1 MRGGGIA
8 VWWANRP
15 LASKGLVVVALP
27 LLIFLGSV
35 VVLLAIGRME
45 AEAEQ
50 DVRTTIAIQTD
61 VNEVHAILA
70 EASSGVRGYLLTGEA
85 RFLEPYERAED
96 SLPQLFARLN
106 ASIRDAQ
113 AAARLARIE
122 TLAGQKRD
130 GLTVLLAARGGGGTI
145 DRTEIARGLAANK
158 RVLDAL
164 RAEIEGMQA
173 RERELL
179 TARQQRLDSVRSS
192 GLVATGILMLAG
204 LGGSLFAVFLFSSG
218 IVRRVQRLERDA
230 VLLAQGEA
238 LASPQAER
246 DEIGL
251 LAERM
256 NEASALLRAREQA
269 LRDGEERFRLVIEGV
284 RDYGIFM
291 LDTQGHVVSWNT
303 GAQRIKGWRGDEIMG
318 RHFSVF
324 YPGDEG
330 HARSMRNLDDAVRE
344 ARVEDEG
351 WRVRKDGTQF
361 WANVVITAL
370 YDETGALRG
379 FSKVTRDITERRRA
393 EEALEIARQEAETAS
408 AAKSLFLSRMS
419 HELRTPLNA
428 ILGFAQ
434 LLELD
439 RGAGGASDRASIDQI
454 LRAGRHLLALIDE
467 VLDIARIEAGKLGLA
482 IAPTLLPTVIE
493 EAVGLSRPQAEHR
506 GVTIHWEASGL
517 PPIAADPRRLLQVLL
532 NLLSNAI
539 KFNREG
545 GTVTL
550 RAERRG
556 GGGGGGRVRIEV
568 IDSGVGIEAD
578 QAGQLFQ
585 PFTRLGAAAM
595 RSEGTGLGL
604 SLSRALVEAMEG
616 VIGYAPREDGRE
628 GACFWVELPL
638 SAEALAGAVPE
649 GDPAL
654 PASRQPRAATILL
667 IEDNLANAQ
676 LIEAVIAR
684 HFPDV
689 RLLDAMQAG
698 IGLDLALLHRPDL
711 VLLDLHLPDRDG
723 DWVLDEL
730 RSALPG
736 LPVILLTA
744 DAIAAQHDWAGRGAR
759 AVLTKPIDVPRLV
772 GELERA
778 LAEPVQ

>member
-1 MRGGGIA
+1 
-8 VWWANRP
+8 
-15 LASKGLVVVALP
+15 
-27 LLIFLGSV
+27 
-35 VVLLAIGRME
+35 
-45 AEAEQ
+45 
-50 DVRTTIAIQTD
+50 
-61 VNEVHAILA
+61 
-70 EASSGVRGYLLTGEA
+70 
-85 RFLEPYERAED
+85 
-96 SLPQLFARLN
+96 
-106 ASIRDAQ
+106 
-113 AAARLARIE
+113 
-122 TLAGQKRD
+122 
-130 GLTVLLAARGGGGTI
+130 
-145 DRTEIARGLAANK
+145 
-158 RVLDAL
+158 
-164 RAEIEGMQA
+164 
-173 RERELL
+173 
-179 TARQQRLDSVRSS
+179 
-192 GLVATGILMLAG
+192 
-204 LGGSLFAVFLFSSG
+204 
-218 IVRRVQRLERDA
+218 
-230 VLLAQGEA
+230 
-238 LASPQAER
+238 
-246 DEIGL
+246 
-251 LAERM
+251 
-256 NEASALLRAREQA
+256 
-269 LRDGEERFRLVIEGV
+269 
-284 RDYGIFM
+284 
-291 LDTQGHVVSWNT
+291 
-303 GAQRIKGWRGDEIMG
+303 
-318 RHFSVF
+318 
-324 YPGDEG
+324 
-330 HARSMRNLDDAVRE
+330 
-344 ARVEDEG
+344 
-351 WRVRKDGTQF
+351 
-361 WANVVITAL
+361 
-370 YDETGALRG
+370 
-379 FSKVTRDITERRRA
+379 
-393 EEALEIARQEAETAS
+393 
-408 AAKSLFLSRMS
+408 
-419 HELRTPLNA
+419 
-428 ILGFAQ
+428 
-434 LLELD
+434 
-439 RGAGGASDRASIDQI
+439 
-454 LRAGRHLLALIDE
+454 
-467 VLDIARIEAGKLGLA
+467 
-482 IAPTLLPTVIE
+482 LLPTVIE

-506 GVTIHWEASGL
+506 GVAIHWEASGL

-550 RAERRG
+550 RAEHR

-616 VIGYAPREDGRE
+616 EIGYAPRDDGRE
-628 GACFWVELPL
+628 GACFWVELPV
-638 SAEALAGAVPE
+638 SAEALAGAVPAD
-649 GDPAL
+649 DPAL

-778 LAEPVQ
+778 LAEPVL

>member
-1 MRGGGIA
+1 MSGGWIA
-8 VWWANRP
+8 TWWANRP
-15 LASKGLVVVALP
+15 LATKGLVVVAVP
-27 LLIFLGSV
+27 LSIFLGSV
-35 VVLLAIGRME
+35 AALFAIGRME

-50 DVRTTIAIQTD
+50 DVRITIAIQTD

-70 EASSGVRGYLLTGEA
+70 EASSGVRGYLLTGEE

-96 SLPQLFARLN
+96 SLPQVFARLH
-106 ASIRDAQ
+106 ASIRDSE
-113 AAARLARIE
+113 AASRLSRIE
-122 TLAGQKRD
+122 ALAGQKRD
-130 GLTVLLAARGGGGTI
+130 GLTVLLAARANRRPDTV
-145 DRTEIARGLAANK
+145 DRAEIARGLTANK
-158 RVLDAL
+158 RVLDSL

-179 TARQQRLDSVRSS
+179 AARQQRLDKLRSS
-192 GLVATGILMLAG
+192 GLLATGILMLAG
-204 LGGSLFAVFLFSSG
+204 LGGSLFAVFLFSNG

-230 VLLAQGEA
+230 MLLAQGEVIA
-238 LASPQAER
+238 RPQAGR

-256 NEASALLRAREQA
+256 KEASELLRAREQA

-291 LDTQGHVVSWNT
+291 LDTEGYVVSWNT
-303 GAQRIKGWRGDEIMG
+303 GAQRIKGWSSDEIVAQ
-318 RHFSVF
+318 HFSVF
-324 YPGDEG
+324 YPGKDG
-330 HARSMRNLDDAVRE
+330 HSRSMRNLEDAVRE
-344 ARVEDEG
+344 GRVEDEG

-370 YDETGALRG
+370 HDETGALRG

-439 RGAGGASDRASIDQI
+439 RNAAGVQEKSSIDQI

-493 EAVGLSRPQAEHR
+493 EAVGLSRPQAKQR
-506 GVTIHWEASGL
+506 GVTIHWEARGL
-517 PPIAADPRRLLQVLL
+517 TPIAADPRRLLQVLL

-545 GTVTL
+545 GIVSL
-550 RAERRG
+550 RAQRSGE
-556 GGGGGGRVRIEV
+556 RVRIEV

-616 VIGYAPREDGRE
+616 AIGYARRDDGRE

-638 SAEALAGAVPE
+638 SAQPLTGAEPQTGPTPHVT
-649 GDPAL
+649 
-654 PASRQPRAATILL
+654 RQPRPATILL

-689 RLLDAMQAG
+689 RLLSAMQAR
-698 IGLDLALLHRPDL
+698 IGLDLALLHQPDL

-723 DWVLDEL
+723 DWVLEEL
-730 RSALPG
+730 RPALPD
-736 LPVILLTA
+736 LTVILLTA
-744 DAIAAQHDWAGRGAR
+744 DAIAAQADWVARGAR
-759 AVLTKPIDVPRLV
+759 AVLTKPIDVPQLV
-772 GELERA
+772 RELERA
-778 LAEPVQ
+778 LSEPEPVI

>member
-1 MRGGGIA
+1 MSGARIA

-15 LASKGLVVVALP
+15 LATKGLVVVAVP

-35 VVLLAIGRME
+35 AVLLAIGRME

-70 EASSGVRGYLLTGEA
+70 EASSGVRGYLLTGQD
-85 RFLEPYERAED
+85 RFLEPYERAEG
-96 SLPQLFARLN
+96 SLPQLFARLH
-106 ASIRDAQ
+106 ASIRDPE
-113 AAARLARIE
+113 AAERLSRIE
-122 TLAGQKRD
+122 VLAEQKRD
-130 GLTVLLAARGGGGTI
+130 GLSVLLAARGGRGVA
-145 DRTEIARGLAANK
+145 DRSEIARGLAANK

-179 TARQQRLDSVRSS
+179 SARQKRLDTVRSS
-192 GLVATGILMLAG
+192 GLAATGILMLAG

-218 IVRRVQRLERDA
+218 IVRRIQRLERDA

-256 NEASALLRAREQA
+256 NEASKLLRAREQA
-269 LRDGEERFRLVIEGV
+269 LREGEERFRLVIEGV

-291 LDTQGHVVSWNT
+291 LDTEGHVVSWNT

-324 YPGDEG
+324 YPGEEG
-330 HARSMRNLDDAVRE
+330 HDRSMRNLGDAIRDG
-344 ARVEDEG
+344 RVEDEG

-393 EEALEIARQEAETAS
+393 EEALELARQEAETAS

-434 LLELD
+434 LLELE
-439 RGAGGASDRASIDQI
+439 RGTAGAPDKASVEQI

-482 IAPTLLPTVIE
+482 IVPTLLPTVIE
-493 EAVGLSRPQAEHR
+493 EAIGLSRPQAEQR
-506 GVTIHWEASGL
+506 GVTITWEASSL

-550 RAERRG
+550 RAQSSG
-556 GGGGGGRVRIEV
+556 DRVRIEV
-568 IDSGVGIEAD
+568 TDTGVGIEAD

-585 PFTRLGAAAM
+585 PFTRLGTAAM
-595 RSEGTGLGL
+595 RTEGTGLGL
-604 SLSRALVEAMEG
+604 SLSRALVEAMDG
-616 VIGYAPREDGRE
+616 AIGYAPRDDGRE

-638 SAEALAGAVPE
+638 SAQPMADAIWRKDPVVPT
-649 GDPAL
+649 
-654 PASRQPRAATILL
+654 SRQPRAATILL

-684 HFPDV
+684 HFADV
-689 RLLDAMQAG
+689 RLLNAMQAG
-698 IGLDLALLHRPDL
+698 IGLDLTLLHRPDL

-730 RSALPG
+730 RSAMPG

-744 DAIAAQHDWAGRGAR
+744 DALAAQQDWAERGAH
-759 AVLTKPIDVPRLV
+759 AVLTKPIDVPKLV
-772 GELERA
+772 AELERA
-778 LAEPVQ
+778 LAESVA

>member
-1 MRGGGIA
+1 MTGGRIA
-8 VWWANRP
+8 AWWANRP
-15 LASKGLVVVALP
+15 LATKGLVVVAVP

-35 VVLLAIGRME
+35 AVLLAIGRME

-50 DVRTTIAIQTD
+50 DVRLTIAIQTD
-61 VNEVHAILA
+61 VNEVHAVLA

-106 ASIRDAQ
+106 AAIRDAE
-113 AAARLARIE
+113 AAARLSRIE
-122 TLAGQKRD
+122 ALAGQKRD
-130 GLTVLLAARGGGGTI
+130 GLTVLLAAREAGGAMDTAA
-145 DRTEIARGLAANK
+145 IARGLAANK

-179 TARQQRLDSVRSS
+179 SARQRRLDTVRSS
-192 GLVATGILMLAG
+192 GLAATGILMLAG

-218 IVRRVQRLERDA
+218 IVRRIQRLERDA
-230 VLLAQGEA
+230 VRLAQGEA
-238 LASPQAER
+238 LASPQAGR

-256 NEASALLRAREQA
+256 SEASALLRAREQA
-269 LRDGEERFRLVIEGV
+269 LREGEERFRLVIEGV

-291 LDTQGHVVSWNT
+291 LDPDGHVVSWNT

-324 YPGDEG
+324 YPDTEG
-330 HARSMRNLDDAVRE
+330 HARSMRNLADAVRE
-344 ARVEDEG
+344 GRVEDEG

-393 EEALEIARQEAETAS
+393 EEALQIARQEAETAS

-439 RGAGGASDRASIDQI
+439 RDAARTQDSGSIDQI

-493 EAVGLSRPQAEHR
+493 EAVGLSRPQAEQR
-506 GVTIHWEASGL
+506 GVTIAWEASGL

-550 RAERRG
+550 NAHRHGE
-556 GGGGGGRVRIEV
+556 RVRIEV
-568 IDSGVGIEAD
+568 IDSGVGIEAGE
-578 QAGQLFQ
+578 AGQLFQ

-604 SLSRALVEAMEG
+604 SLSRALIEAMDG
-616 VIGYAPREDGRE
+616 TIGYAPRADGRE
-628 GACFWVELPL
+628 GACFWIELPL
-638 SAEALAGAVPE
+638 SAQPLPGTQVR

-654 PASRQPRAATILL
+654 PLSSQPRAATILL

-684 HFPDV
+684 HFPDI
-689 RLLDAMQAG
+689 RLLNAMQAR
-698 IGLDLALLHRPDL
+698 IGLDLTLQHRPDL

-723 DWVLDEL
+723 DWVLDAL
-730 RSALPG
+730 RSAMPD

-744 DAIAAQHDWAGRGAR
+744 DAIAAQQDWAGRGAR
-759 AVLTKPIDVPRLV
+759 AVLTKPIDVPQLSRALAA
-772 GELERA
+772 A
-778 LAEPVQ
+778 LAEPAL

>member
-1 MRGGGIA
+1 MNGSGIA
-8 VWWANRP
+8 GWWANRS
-15 LASKGLVVVALP
+15 LASKGLVVVAVP
-27 LLIFLGSV
+27 LLIFIGSV
-35 VVLLAIGRME
+35 AVLFTIGRME
-45 AEAEQ
+45 AQAEQ
-50 DVRTTIAIQTD
+50 DVRLTIAIQTD
-61 VNEVHAILA
+61 VNEVHALLA
-70 EASSGVRGYLLTGEA
+70 EASSGVRGYLLTGEP
-85 RFLEPYERAED
+85 RFLEPYERAEGT
-96 SLPQLFARLN
+96 LQTLLARLQS
-106 ASIRDAQ
+106 AIRDPE

-130 GLTVLLAARGGGGTI
+130 GLSELLAARERGGA
-145 DRTEIARGLAANK
+145 DRANQDAIVNGLAANK

-164 RAEIEGMQA
+164 RTEIEGMQA

-179 TARQQRLDSVRSS
+179 AARQQQLDTVRSS
-192 GLVATGILMLAG
+192 GFIATGFLMLAG

-238 LASPQAER
+238 LTTQAAGR

-256 NEASALLRAREQA
+256 GEASALLRAREQA
-269 LRDGEERFRLVIEGV
+269 LREGEERFRLVIEGV
-284 RDYGIFM
+284 RDYGIFA
-291 LDTQGHVVSWNT
+291 LDTEGHVTSWNT
-303 GAQRIKGWRGDEIMG
+303 GAQRIKGWRSDEIMG

-324 YPGDEG
+324 YPGDQARE
-330 HARSMRNLDDAVRE
+330 RSMRNLADAVSE
-344 ARVEDEG
+344 GRVEDEG
-351 WRVRKDGTQF
+351 WRVRKDGTRF

-370 YDETGALRG
+370 YDEAGALRG

-439 RGAGGASDRASIDQI
+439 RSADAVQDRGSVDHI

-467 VLDIARIEAGKLGLA
+467 VLDIARIEAGKLGLS
-482 IAPTLLPTVIE
+482 IAPTLLPAVID
-493 EAVGLSRPQAEHR
+493 EAVGLSRPQAESR
-506 GVTIHWEASGL
+506 GVTILCDATGL

-539 KFNREG
+539 KYNRDG
-545 GTVTL
+545 GMVIL
-550 RAERRG
+550 RAQRCGE
-556 GGGGGGRVRIEV
+556 RVRIEV
-568 IDSGVGIEAD
+568 TDSGIGVEPE

-585 PFTRLGAAAM
+585 PFTRLGAAAA

-616 VIGYAPREDGRE
+616 TIGYAPREDGRE
-628 GACFWVELPL
+628 GACFWVELPVSRL
-638 SAEALAGAVPE
+638 PHAAELASN
-649 GDPAL
+649 DPAL
-654 PASRQPRAATILL
+654 PPSFQASAPTILL

-684 HFPDV
+684 HLPDA
-689 RLLDAMQAG
+689 RLLNAMQAR
-698 IGLDLALLHRPDL
+698 IGLDLALQHRPDL

-730 RSALPG
+730 RRVMPDLA
-736 LPVILLTA
+736 VILLTA
-744 DAIAAQHDWAGRGAR
+744 DAIAAQGDWTARGAR
-759 AVLTKPIDVPRLV
+759 AVLTKPIDVPGLAS
-772 GELERA
+772 EIERA
-778 LAEPVQ
+778 LAEKVG

>member
-1 MRGGGIA
+1 MSGETRTGG
-8 VWWANRP
+8 WWANRP
-15 LASKGLVVVALP
+15 LATKGLVVVALP
-27 LLIFLGSV
+27 LLIFFGSV
-35 VVLLAIGRME
+35 AVLLAIGRME

-50 DVRTTIAIQTD
+50 DVRLTIAIQTD

-70 EASSGVRGYLLTGEA
+70 EASSGVRGYLLTGEP
-85 RFLEPYERAED
+85 RFLEPYERAEET
-96 SLPQLFARLN
+96 LPQVFARLN
-106 ASIRDAQ
+106 ASIRDAE

-122 TLAGQKRD
+122 ALAGQKRD
-130 GLTVLLAARGGGGTI
+130 GLTVLLAERKDVGSDAI
-145 DRTEIARGLAANK
+145 DRIAIARGLAANK

-164 RAEIEGMQA
+164 RAEIEGMQQ

-179 TARQQRLDSVRSS
+179 SARQERLDRVRSS

-218 IVRRVQRLERDA
+218 IVRRIQRLERDA

-238 LASPQAER
+238 LTAQQAGG

-256 NEASALLRAREQA
+256 TEASELLRAREQA
-269 LRDGEERFRLVIEGV
+269 LREGEERFRLVIEGV

-291 LDTQGHVVSWNT
+291 LDTEGHVVSWNT

-330 HARSMRNLDDAVRE
+330 RERSMRNLSDAVRE
-344 ARVEDEG
+344 GRVEDEG

-370 YDETGALRG
+370 HDDTGALRG

-439 RGAGGASDRASIDQI
+439 RGGTGATDKASVDQI

-467 VLDIARIEAGKLGLA
+467 VLDIARIEAGKLALA

-493 EAVGLSRPQAEHR
+493 EAVGLSRPQAEQR
-506 GVTIHWEASGL
+506 GVAITWDASGL
-517 PPIAADPRRLLQVLL
+517 PPVSADPRRLLQVLL

-545 GTVTL
+545 GSVTL
-550 RAERRG
+550 RAGRRG
-556 GGGGGGRVRIEV
+556 DRVRIEV

-578 QAGQLFQ
+578 QVGQLFQ
-585 PFTRLGAAAM
+585 PFTRLGEGAM

-616 VIGYAPREDGRE
+616 AIGYAPRGDGRE
-628 GACFWVELPL
+628 GACFWVELPVSVL
-638 SAEALAGAVPE
+638 PIASGVPE
-649 GDPAL
+649 RSPA
-654 PASRQPRAATILL
+654 PIAAMQAGTPTILL

-676 LIEAVIAR
+676 LIEAVIA
-684 HFPDV
+684 HHLPDA
-689 RLLDAMQAG
+689 RLVNAMQAR

-730 RSALPG
+730 HRIMPE

-744 DAIAAQHDWAGRGAR
+744 DAIAAQSDWVARGAR
-759 AVLTKPIDVPRLV
+759 AALTKPIDVPALV
-772 GELERA
+772 RELEHA
-778 LAEPVQ
+778 LTVRVT